1 MVKKI
6 LIAYD
11 TVYGSTVEVAEFLG
25 RELGKEGNVV
35 NVYRLNTVNEVTS
48 YQAVVLGSPIIGEKV
63 TEDTISFLRR
73 YHDELSQRPLALF
86 IVCLLAARG
95 ISTHKTAVSN
105 YVNPILKE
113 FEKINPVSIGVFAGV
128 LDYDK
133 YPNTVKEAMQ
143 NLYRKSGGP
152 TEGRHDY
159 RDWNAIST
167 WAKETNVKLQQ

>member
-1 MVKKI
+1 MEKRI

-25 RELGKEGNVV
+25 KELGKEGNVV
-35 NVYRLNTVNEVTS
+35 NVHRLNTVNEITD
-48 YQAVVLGSPIIGEKV
+48 YQAVVLGSPIIKEKV

-86 IVCLLAARG
+86 IVCLLARGG
-95 ISTHKTAVSN
+95 ISTHETAVSN

-113 FEKINPVSIGVFAGV
+113 FKKISPVSISVFAGV

-133 YPNTVKEAMQ
+133 YPDTVKENMQ
-143 NLYRKSGGP
+143 NLYRKIGGP

-159 RDWNAIST
+159 RDWNTISS
-167 WAKETNVKLQQ
+167 WAKETNIKLQQ